1 MFPEFPDI
9 PAIAAKDTKYRIG
22 SCDRVKLPVDGLE
35 QRRFSAAVRP
45 YDGDSFMLLDD
56 EIEILENAG
65 RAAPDCG
72 IAHFNEGHVR
82 LHEFSILRVG
92 IR

>member
-45 YDGDSFMLLDD
+45 YDGDRNTMTLSTVSRDS
-56 EIEILENAG
+56 ETT
-65 RAAPDCG
+65 
-72 IAHFNEGHVR
+72 IA
-82 LHEFSILRVG
+82 I
-92 IR
+92 